1 MEELIPQRSMSD
13 FHEVK
18 SELYC
23 EEVSV
28 SRIAMDAGTPFYLYS
43 YRSLV
48 RQFKAY
54 NSAFR
59 DLPHLICYAVKA
71 NSNLAILKAFGKMGG
86 GADIVSGGELFRAL
100 RAGIPADKMVFA
112 GVGKMRG
119 EIASALRARILMF
132 NVESS
137 QELHLINEVAQSEG
151 VVAPVALRVNPNI
164 DPMTHPYISTGMK
177 QSKFGIDIEEA
188 LKGYLEAKSLPHIK
202 VIGVHQ
208 HIGSQLTEVAPFVD
222 ALKKI
227 AEFIYQLR
235 SHGLN
240 ISVID
245 IGGGLG
251 IPYENETPPL
261 PSEMAESIVPI
272 LKPLGCQVILEPGRS
287 LVGNAGALITRVL
300 YTKTASDKNFVVVDA
315 GMSDLIRPSLYQAYH
330 EIRPVVQSGRT
341 FKKVD
346 VVGPVCE
353 SGDFFAKEREI
364 HEVQPGELMAIMG
377 AGAYGFSMASHYNS
391 RPNIPE
397 ILVNGS
403 DFFVIREREDYEDL
417 VRREKIPPF
426 LF

>member
-1 MEELIPQRSMSD
+1 
-13 FHEVK
+13 
-18 SELYC
+18 
-23 EEVSV
+23 
-28 SRIAMDAGTPFYLYS
+28 
-43 YRSLV
+43 
-48 RQFKAY
+48 
-54 NSAFR
+54 
-59 DLPHLICYAVKA
+59 
-71 NSNLAILKAFGKMGG
+71 
-86 GADIVSGGELFRAL
+86 
-100 RAGIPADKMVFA
+100 
-112 GVGKMRG
+112 MRG
-119 EIASALRARILMF
+119 EIASALRAGILMF
-132 NVESS
+132 NVESF
-137 QELHLINEVAQSEG
+137 QELYLINEVAQSEG
-151 VVAPVALRVNPNI
+151 VFAPVALRVNPNI

-208 HIGSQLTEVAPFVD
+208 HIGSQLTEAAPFVD

-227 AEFIYQLR
+227 VEFIHQLR

-240 ISVID
+240 ISVMD

-261 PSEMAESIVPI
+261 PSEMAELIIPI
-272 LKPLGCQVILEPGRS
+272 LKPLDCRVILEPGRS
-287 LVGNAGALITRVL
+287 LVGNAGALISRVL
-300 YTKTASDKNFVVVDA
+300 YTKTSSDKNFVVVDA

-364 HEVQPGELMAIMG
+364 HELKPGELMAIMG

-403 DFFVIREREDYEDL
+403 NYFVIREREDYEDL

-426 LF
+426 LT